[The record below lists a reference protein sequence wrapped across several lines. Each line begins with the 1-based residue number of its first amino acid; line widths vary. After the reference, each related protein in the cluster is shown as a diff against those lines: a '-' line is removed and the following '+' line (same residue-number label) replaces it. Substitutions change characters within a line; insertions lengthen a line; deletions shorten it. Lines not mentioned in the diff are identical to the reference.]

1 MKTFLRLILGLFLLG
16 VAGVV
21 TLVALFMY
29 VSMDLPQ
36 ISSLADYQPPVASQI
51 VSQDGKV
58 LLELY
63 TEKRDIAKMEEIPKR
78 VIDAFLSAEDDNFY
92 NHQGVDYMGVIRAML
107 ANVKA
112 GRVVQGGSTIT
123 QQVAKSLLLTKERS
137 VTRKI
142 KDFLLAQR
150 MEKKLKKDEILFLYL
165 NQVYLGGG
173 YHGIKTAV
181 KGYFNKELKDAT
193 IAESA
198 LVAGLLVAPGKYSP
212 YINPQ
217 FAKTRQNY
225 VLKRMYETKKI
236 SKEEYEKALKE
247 TIRLVAREINQ
258 PVGAYFTDWIRGRLM
273 DKFGVDKVLND
284 GFKVVTTLDY
294 NLQKRAEAEVLKGL
308 RELDKRQGFIGPIRN
323 IPSDDLIKA
332 YEDKYKKN
340 FIANKSTFFDFKP
353 DGHIIYELSLQS
365 ESKLEFD
372 NLRALSTKV
381 PQGMILGNV
390 IQDSFLKSLVV
401 GEIVEGVVKSV
412 DDTNR
417 LIFLTVGGLSAVIPF
432 DQFKWAHERYTDEV
446 PKYYPA
452 VSKPSTIVEKG
463 DVIQVSI
470 IDANAFAYDHLD
482 ADSKKKIKDSKIIEF
497 LKKQKYIIASLEQ
510 EPVVQ
515 GALLSL
521 EPTTGKIITMVG
533 GSDFEKYKFNHAIQA
548 ERQPGSCFKPII
560 YGVALENGYTAA
572 SILMDSPQALAGAD
586 DVLAWKPKNY
596 DGEFKG
602 PITLR
607 RSLEESRNVTTIKLA
622 EDVGIKKITDF
633 SQRFGI
639 KAKLAPDLSLA
650 LGSFGITLMDLVQT
664 YAIFPNGGRKIH
676 YKSIV
681 SIKDRNGNSYN
692 LDENIELAKKEETN
706 KQIADE
712 KNVFLQNLGGLQVYD
727 PRLSYVM
734 VNILKGVITS
744 GTASA
749 ARGLSSNIAG
759 KTGTTNNY
767 VDAWF
772 TGFSPSLVTGVWVGF
787 DNNKPIGYGETGGK
801 AALPIWIGYMKE
813 ALKKY
818 GERDF
823 ATPEGV
829 INVAINRE
837 TGKLAR
843 ATEKSFVEVFAQGT
857 EPGSA
862 NPINARVEEPGN
874 PGKVILDDEDYYQNQ

>member
-1 MKTFLRLILGLFLLG
+1 MKTFIRLIIGLIMLA
-16 VAGVV
+16 VAGVL
-21 TLVALFMY
+21 TLVGLFMY

-51 VSQDGKV
+51 LSQDGKI

-63 TEKRDIAKMEEIPKR
+63 TEKREIAKMEEIPRR

-92 NHQGVDYMGVIRAML
+92 NHQGVDYMGVVRAMF
-107 ANVKA
+107 ANLRA

-123 QQVAKSLLLTKERS
+123 QQVAKSLLLSKERS

-150 MEKKLKKDEILFLYL
+150 IEKKLKKDEILYLYL

-173 YHGIKTAV
+173 YHGVKTAFR
-181 KGYFNKELKDAT
+181 GYFNKELKEAT
-193 IAESA
+193 VAEAA

-236 SKEEYEKALKE
+236 TKEEYETALKE
-247 TIRLVAREINQ
+247 SIRLIAREVTQ
-258 PVGAYFTDWIRGRLM
+258 PVGRYFTDWVRGRLM
-273 DKFGVDKVLND
+273 DKFGVDKILND
-284 GFKVVTTLDY
+284 GFKIVTTLDY
-294 NLQKRAEAEVLKGL
+294 NLQKKAEEEVLRGL
-308 RELDKRQGFIGPIRN
+308 RDLDKRQGFAGPIRN
-323 IPSDDLIKA
+323 IPSDDLIKV
-332 YEDKYKKN
+332 YEEKYKKD
-340 FIANKSTFFDFKP
+340 FIASKSMYFDFKP
-353 DGHIIYELSLQS
+353 GGHIVYELSIQN
-365 ESKLEFD
+365 ESKLDFD
-372 NLRALSTKV
+372 NLNGLSSKV
-381 PQGMILGNV
+381 PNGMLLGN
-390 IQDSFLKSLVV
+390 ILQDSFLKSLKV
-401 GEIVEGVVKSV
+401 GEIVEAVVKSV
-412 DDTNR
+412 DDGNK
-417 LIFLTVGGLSAVIPF
+417 LIFLSIGGASAVIPF
-432 DQFKWAHERYTDEV
+432 DHFKWAHERYTDEI
-446 PKYYPA
+446 PKYFAP

-463 DVIQVSI
+463 DVVFVSI
-470 IDANAFAYDHLD
+470 INTNGSGYEEMD
-482 ADSKKKIKDSKIIEF
+482 ADSKKKLKDSKVIEF
-497 LKKQKYIIASLEQ
+497 LKRQKYIIAGLEQ
-510 EPVVQ
+510 EPMVQ
-515 GALLSL
+515 GALLSM
-521 EPTTGKIITMVG
+521 EPGTGKIITMVG

-560 YGVALENGYTAA
+560 YGVALENGYTPA
-572 SILMDSPQALAGAD
+572 SILIDSPQALAGAD

-602 PITLR
+602 PITFR

-622 EDVGIKKITDF
+622 EDVGIKKITEF
-633 SQRFGI
+633 AHRFGI

-681 SIKDRNGNSYN
+681 TIKDKNGNSFN
-692 LDENIELAKKEETN
+692 LDENIELAKKDDSKVVSEERN
-706 KQIADE
+706 A
-712 KNVFLQNLGGLQVYD
+712 FLQNLGGLQVYD
-727 PRLSYVM
+727 PRLAYLM
-734 VNILKGVITS
+734 VNVLKGVITS
-744 GTASA
+744 GTATA

-772 TGFSPSLVTGVWVGF
+772 TGFSPNLVTGVWVGF
-787 DNNKPIGYGETGGK
+787 DNNKPIGYGETGGRS
-801 AALPIWIGYMKE
+801 ALPIWIGYMKD

-818 GERDF
+818 GEREF
-823 ATPEGV
+823 AVPEGIV
-829 INVAINRE
+829 SVAINKE

-843 ATEKSFVEVFAQGT
+843 ATDKTIVEIFAQGT
-857 EPGSA
+857 EPGSSA
-862 NPINARVEEPGN
+862 PINATGEEPPV